1 MQIDTHLVRAYDNGL
16 ATGKTH
22 TSSAYQTEDASF
34 FSSQIE
40 RSASPVSSPSAANS
54 PNLLVE
60 ASNQL
65 SKSANGMS
73 KGLRALSTGGR
84 ERDRAEYSTH
94 LSNNLLLT
102 QVLVKSVG
110 KTAQLVEKIS
120 NLQ

>member
-1 MQIDTHLVRAYDNGL
+1 MQIDTSIVREYDNGL
-16 ATGKTH
+16 ATGKSH
-22 TSSAYQTEDASF
+22 TPSTYRTEDVSF

-40 RSASPVSSPSAANS
+40 RSASPVSGTAAGNS
-54 PNLLVE
+54 SNLLVE
-60 ASNQL
+60 ASHQL

-102 QVLVKSVG
+102 QVLVKNVG